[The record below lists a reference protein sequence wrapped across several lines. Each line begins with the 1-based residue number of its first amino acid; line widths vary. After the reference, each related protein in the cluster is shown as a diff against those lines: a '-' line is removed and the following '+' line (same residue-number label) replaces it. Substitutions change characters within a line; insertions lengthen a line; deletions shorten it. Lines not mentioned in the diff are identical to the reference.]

1 MSDDAPTIS
10 PDVIELAERLASED
24 FTEGEVTILD
34 RLDRLETKVDAMLAV
49 FEQLSGLMEGLQGK
63 GLLDLL
69 RGR

>member
-1 MSDDAPTIS
+1 MSDEAPTIS
-10 PDVIELAERLASED
+10 PDVIELAAKLAAED
-24 FTEGEVTILD
+24 YTEGEVTILE